1 MADDADKP
9 ARDYRET
16 VFLPDTPFPMR
27 AGLPVKEPEI
37 LARWAKID
45 LYKTIRKERQAA
57 GAPLFVL
64 HDGPPYANGAI
75 HIGHALQKTLKDF
88 VVRSRFAMGFDVDYV
103 PGWDCHGL
111 PIEWKIE
118 EELRGQGRRKDEV
131 SKAEFRER
139 CREYAAKWI
148 DVQREG
154 FKRLGVVGDWDNRY
168 A

>member
-45 LYKTIRKERQAA
+45 LYKTIRKERQAT

-64 HDGPPYANGAI
+64 HDGPP
-75 HIGHALQKTLKDF
+75 
-88 VVRSRFAMGFDVDYV
+88 
-103 PGWDCHGL
+103 WEL
-111 PIEWKIE
+111 P
-118 EELRGQGRRKDEV
+118 
-131 SKAEFRER
+131 
-139 CREYAAKWI
+139 
-148 DVQREG
+148 
-154 FKRLGVVGDWDNRY
+154 
-168 A
+168 